1 MVIEEAHKKGVK
13 AGAEFCGIKNYD
25 AIDMNYTNWVV
36 HYSHEN
42 LSEEERKIQD
52 WTHQSLVEHPFKSK
66 NTIGLKDPIKTAIQK
81 WFYFE
86 GNQIVDEFDQ

>member
-25 AIDMNYTNWVV
+25 AIDMNYTNRVV
-36 HYSHEN
+36 HYSHEK
-42 LSEEERKIQD
+42 LTEEEKKIQD

-81 WFYFE
+81 
-86 GNQIVDEFDQ
+86 